1 MDGRVWEA
9 AKGTIFNFLLKFWGF
24 QQHKKVWSQAGKAA
38 SERTEISGEMWCKIV
53 LCGFI
58 WGRLDRRVGN
68 PLNSRCSGAFLTKIL
83 LLSPAGAPFWPAL
96 SICAKPWLW
105 TSRTWA
111 CPAPNTCRDPK
122 LCHRKEKVGEFSKF
136 TPSHPSKIP
145 SLFPGSHLAAQGWE
159 GTALHLCK
167 LWSCLQKTPKMALKW
182 WFPACSPSLEHRGGG
197 VAAAYRC
204 SLKTSMWVFA
214 KGAFF
219 FLIFYFLPCSWNNW
233 LFFIFTQSLRKQMK
247 NSSWGVAK
255 Y

>member
-105 TSRTWA
+105 TSRPWA

-159 GTALHLCK
+159 GTAAPLQIVELFRK
-167 LWSCLQKTPKMALKW
+167 NPKNGFKMVISCLL
-182 WFPACSPSLEHRGGG
+182 SLSGAQGWRSS
-197 VAAAYRC
+197 C
-204 SLKTSMWVFA
+204 SLQMQFKNFHVGVCQRS
-214 KGAFF
+214 FF
-219 FLIFYFLPCSWNNW
+219 FF
-233 LFFIFTQSLRKQMK
+233 
-247 NSSWGVAK
+247 
-255 Y
+255 